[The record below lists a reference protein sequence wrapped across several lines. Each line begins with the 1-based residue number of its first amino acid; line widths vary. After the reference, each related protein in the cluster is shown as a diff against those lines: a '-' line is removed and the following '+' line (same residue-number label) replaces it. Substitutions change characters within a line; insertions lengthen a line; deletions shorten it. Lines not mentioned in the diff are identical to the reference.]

1 MRLSSITDCLAKASP
16 SALFDCAVP
25 TSSKE
30 SSIVKKAFLG
40 LFASLMV
47 AGVLSAASGLTTTA
61 QSAPE
66 AIVMMRDGT
75 SPILVSANPAGY
87 ACDDSSHNK

>member
-1 MRLSSITDCLAKASP
+1 M
-16 SALFDCAVP
+16 

-40 LFASLMV
+40 VFASLMV
-47 AGVLSAASGLTTTA
+47 AGAISAASGLTTTHP
-61 QSAPE
+61 SIE
-66 AIVMMRDGT
+66 AIVMIGDGT
-75 SPILVSANPAGY
+75 APISLSAIPAGD